1 MTESYEMTAE
11 GLAALQEQVH
21 ELETKGRA
29 DIAAQIKTA
38 RDFGDLKEN
47 AEYHAAKEAQGHL
60 ETRIARLRER
70 LNHAVVVDPT
80 GGSVVAF
87 GSSVELVDEATGKR
101 KRYTLVSSL
110 DADATKGRLSMD
122 SPFAQALRGCR
133 AGDVA
138 TVETPRGPRRWRV
151 VEVS

>member
-1 MTESYEMTAE
+1 MTDSYEMTSA
-11 GLAALQEQVH
+11 GLAALQAQIQA
-21 ELETKGRA
+21 LETQGRA

-38 RDFGDLKEN
+38 REYGDLKEN

-60 ETRIARLRER
+60 ETKIARLRER
-70 LNHAVVVDPT
+70 MNHAVVVDTT
-80 GGSVVAF
+80 GGGVVAF
-87 GSSVELVDEATGKR
+87 GSVVEIVDEGTGKQR
-101 KRYTLVSSL
+101 RYTLVSSM
-110 DADATKGRLSMD
+110 DADAAQGRLSMD